1 MPNNASCPYASHLL
15 FFFSLPSAVRVSVWI
30 VDSSAC
36 LTRKHFSSQLCVDSL
51 LASDLI
57 VVELMR
63 TNL

>member
-1 MPNNASCPYASHLL
+1 MRHALMLL
-15 FFFSLPSAVRVSVWI
+15 TFFSLPSAVRVSVWI